1 MDIACKNT
9 IARIQKCA
17 TIMGKKESD
26 TLKVSQLFYPCMQCT
41 DVFFLDVDI
50 CQLGIDQRK
59 VNMLAIEMA
68 DSNRDKPIIV
78 SHGMISGLIEGQEK
92 MSKSN
97 VDSAIFMEDTVEE
110 VKKKIKKAFCP
121 EKIVEAN
128 PILDYCKNIIFGARD
143 KLEII
148 RNEENGGNKIFT
160 SYAELEADFVEGK
173 LHPGDLKPAVAR
185 AINELIE
192 PVRKHFETNPQAKAL
207 LKTIEGY
214 KKEAAEKAL
223 KEQAQ

>member
-26 TLKVSQLFYPCMQCT
+26 QLKVSQLFYPCMQCT
-41 DVFFLDVDI
+41 DVFFLDVDV

-68 DSNRDKPIIV
+68 EQSRDKPIIV
-78 SHGMISGLIEGQEK
+78 SHGMISGLVEGQEK

-97 VDSAIFMEDTVEE
+97 PDSAIFMEDTPEE
-110 VKKKIKKAFCP
+110 VRKKIKKAFCP
-121 EKIVEAN
+121 EKIIEAN

-143 KLEII
+143 KIEVL
-148 RNEENGGNKIFT
+148 RNEENGGNKYLIIYSESSIPTKSLSKTF
-160 SYAELEADFVEGK
+160 
-173 LHPGDLKPAVAR
+173 LKDCSTP
-185 AINELIE
+185 
-192 PVRKHFETNPQAKAL
+192 T
-207 LKTIEGY
+207 T
-214 KKEAAEKAL
+214 
-223 KEQAQ
+223 

>member
-1 MDIACKNT
+1 MKMSNVKFLWASEEINRRPNEYWLQVMDIACKNT

-26 TLKVSQLFYPCMQCT
+26 QLKVSQLFYPCMQCT
-41 DVFFLDVDI
+41 DVFFLDVDV

-68 DSNRDKPIIV
+68 DPTKDKPIVV
-78 SHGMISGLIEGQEK
+78 SHGMISGLVEGQEK

-97 VDSAIFMEDTVEE
+97 PDSAIFMEDTVEE

-121 EKIVEAN
+121 ERIVEAN

-143 KLEII
+143 KFTVE
-148 RNEENGGNKIFT
+148 REEKNGGNRYIFA
-160 SYAELEADFVEGK
+160 YLEL
-173 LHPGDLKPAVAR
+173 
-185 AINELIE
+185 
-192 PVRKHFETNPQAKAL
+192 
-207 LKTIEGY
+207 TIHMLSSRLTFLRENSTPMI
-214 KKEAAEKAL
+214 L
-223 KEQAQ
+223 SLQSRR